1 MVMNVEDLVHMHIYK
16 AKCSEKLI
24 EALKRPNFAAEVI
37 EWPVIEHSKVAYQ
50 PYATFQRRLLGA
62 LGVLPEA

>member
-1 MVMNVEDLVHMHIYK
+1 MVMNVEDPVHMHIYK
-16 AKCSEKLI
+16 AKCSTELI
-24 EALKRPNFAAEVI
+24 EALKRPNLATKVI